1 MNWLPHEWLRSIRRR
16 PAEERRIL
24 AVTTYISVAAIIIA
38 LWITSLAR
46 TITDFA
52 APSPGTAG
60 VSEESS
66 SQSFPDLATPFQ
78 TLRGGLREA
87 LSGFSQLFEEV
98 NSLQQPQEPGTPGGN
113 GASEGGLEVPA
124 TPAASSLLL
133 RNAGATSTAA
143 TGERSGGVGDF
154 LIRKLKPPENS
165 PDASPPE

>member
-1 MNWLPHEWLRSIRRR
+1 MNGLPHEWLRSVRRR

-24 AVTTYISVAAIIIA
+24 AVTTYISAAAIIIA
-38 LWITSLAR
+38 LWITSLAE
-46 TITDFA
+46 TITDLA

-87 LSGFSQLFEEV
+87 LSGFGQLFEEV
-98 NSLQQPQEPGTPGGN
+98 NSLEQPQEPGTPGGN
-113 GASEGGLEVPA
+113 EAIEGGLKVPA
-124 TPAASSLLL
+124 TPAASSLLPSE
-133 RNAGATSTAA
+133 AGATSTSP
-143 TGERSGGVGDF
+143 TGEHSGGLGDF
-154 LIRKLKPPENS
+154 LFRKLKPSENS